1 MTSGTP
7 GISGTVR
14 WRDGAG
20 TAGATVTVTDLEG
33 RQHGRTGT
41 DPDGGYVVG
50 LPTGG
55 SYLVVVAV
63 HGTPPQ
69 AALVGVAAAPARHDV
84 TLAGGAVL
92 HGTLLDAAGRPVP
105 AAALALIDP
114 RGDVVATG
122 GPDPQG
128 RFRLVAPG
136 SGPHTLTVTAPGH
149 RPVARTV
156 TPAPDAAPIGVTLPA
171 RSGLAGTTRAA
182 DGTPVPGARITL
194 ADGTGRTVASTLSG
208 PDGRYTLDDLPDGE
222 HALTAA
228 GHPPVVSVV
237 QVARGTTTPIEVRF
251 PDPRADAP
259 VRNGGP
265 R

>member
-20 TAGATVTVTDLEG
+20 TAGATVTVTDLDG

-55 SYLVVVAV
+55 TYLVVVAV
-63 HGTPPQ
+63 DGTPPQ
-69 AALVGVAAAPARHDV
+69 AALVGVAATPVRHDV
-84 TLAGGAVL
+84 TLAGGATL
-92 HGTLLDAAGRPVP
+92 NGTLVDAAGRPVP
-105 AAALALIDP
+105 RAALALIDP

-136 SGPHTLTVTAPGH
+136 AGSYTLTVTAPGH
-149 RPVARTV
+149 RPVARTGAV
-156 TPAPDAAPIGVTLPA
+156 VLALHDAELRALPW
-171 RSGLAGTTRAA
+171 AA
-182 DGTPVPGARITL
+182 HGCGSLRII
-194 ADGTGRTVASTLSG
+194 S
-208 PDGRYTLDDLPDGE
+208 
-222 HALTAA
+222 
-228 GHPPVVSVV
+228 
-237 QVARGTTTPIEVRF
+237 VRF
-251 PDPRADAP
+251 LVFVLSAA
-259 VRNGGP
+259 
-265 R
+265 

>member
-20 TAGATVTVTDLEG
+20 TAGAAVTVTDLDG

-55 SYLVVVAV
+55 TYLVVVAV
-63 HGTPPQ
+63 DGTPPQ
-69 AALVGVAAAPARHDV
+69 AALVGVSATPVRHDV
-84 TLAGGAVL
+84 TLAGGATL
-92 HGTLLDAAGRPVP
+92 NGTLVDAAGRPVP
-105 AAALALIDP
+105 RAALALIDP

-136 SGPHTLTVTAPGH
+136 AGPYTLTVTAPGH

-156 TPAPDAAPIGVTLPA
+156 TPAPDGTPIGVTLPA
-171 RSGLAGTTRAA
+171 RSGLAGTARSA
-182 DGTPVPGARITL
+182 DGTAVAGARITV
-194 ADGTGRTVASTLSG
+194 ADDAGHTVASTVSG
-208 PDGRYTLDDLPDGE
+208 PDGRYALDDLPDGE

-237 QVARGTTTPIEVRF
+237 QVARGTTTPVEVRF
-251 PDPRADAP
+251 PDPRGGVPA
-259 VRNGGP
+259 RNGGP